1 MNIYKNNKNEPI
13 NSTLSNKERLNAKYT
28 IQFFIEKNSYCE
40 KYRVKSNNGK
50 ILLLKLYDC
59 LKLSPYDFVNKN
71 LLEVEILTSLIHID
85 NIIKLVDSDIFIKD
99 GHKYYYIV
107 LDFIKGETLK
117 DRFQRKGIFP
127 QYMAVSIVIQLLEI
141 LSKLHKKS
149 PAIIHNNINLESVWL
164 DYTKSEPDNLVL
176 SDFTFARYITSR
188 SNSLNLD
195 RLNPFYIAPEVYNGI
210 YIPQSDIFSVGAL
223 LYNMVIGTPPWY
235 IEILPNQY
243 LEKEIIRM
251 INDKRKDELLFEING
266 ISGFNNEYLKNAIK
280 KALSIN
286 IDNRFKNTEEFI
298 IALKNETIID
308 NTKKNKIIKTRKK
321 SKIGFSAVAG
331 MEELKDILYNDV
343 IRALKDPDLY
353 RKYGITIPN
362 GMLLY
367 GPPGCG
373 KTFIAEKFA
382 EEIDSNFFKLK
393 PSDINSK
400 YINETEEK
408 INKIFKEAEKKAPTV
423 IFIDEIDA
431 VAPNR
436 NSNLS
441 QMQASSV
448 NELLSQMSNC
458 SEKGIF
464 LIAAS
469 NYPEKIDP
477 ALLRRGRIDRIFYVP
492 PPDFKARLEMFKI
505 YLEERPVDL
514 NLNYEK
520 LAEKTENFVS
530 SDIKFLV
537 DEASRIALKTKSRI
551 TQQIFD
557 KVISCTKPSIS
568 KVEIK
573 KYEKLREKFENK
585 NSNDNDQK
593 RPIGFV
599 R

>member
-1 MNIYKNNKNEPI
+1 MNIYKNNKKEPI

-164 DYTKSEPDNLVL
+164 DYTKSEPDNLIL